1 VNTLIHSYCP
11 AIALDSCINDKRRDQ
26 KELSVFYAA
35 LGLQYPD
42 GLSPEHAAACW
53 LREIAYLA

>member
-1 VNTLIHSYCP
+1 MTSDEIKKNFP
-11 AIALDSCINDKRRDQ
+11 F
-26 KELSVFYAA
+26 FYAA

-53 LREIAYLA
+53 LREIAYLAQLRKGAGGVEPC